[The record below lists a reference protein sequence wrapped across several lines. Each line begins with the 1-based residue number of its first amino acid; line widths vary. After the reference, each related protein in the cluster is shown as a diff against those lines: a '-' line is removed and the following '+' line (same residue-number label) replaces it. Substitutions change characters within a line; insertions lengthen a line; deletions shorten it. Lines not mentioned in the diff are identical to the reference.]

1 MPEIVLFGAGLLLG
15 IPFNLMGNLLAGE
28 IVLGIFA
35 IAGVLMNFNNPGFL
49 DRKLIVFTSLFAL
62 SLLVYVATDFALQTE
77 LHNAARGWARFV
89 FLIVDFVGL
98 YVIARKSRKSLFP
111 IFIGYMLAQTVIWL
125 RPQPDIHG
133 YITVWKHHLC
143 LPVLAGSLCL
153 VRKPFPS
160 IFILTAG
167 GTLSFLIDTRAFGTM
182 CFVTAALLMARLVL
196 VKRIERLMPVVLTVS
211 LIVCALG
218 VNAFLD
224 RTHDQFGK
232 RQLGS
237 NELRY
242 AAFLTAW
249 QSIAI
254 NPWMGIGSWKTDFEA
269 ANRHRANL
277 IEAGGKHDTETYD
290 QSGHSQ
296 ILQTWLEGGPLAA
309 FAFFYLLWRMLRA
322 LQWTLSRPV
331 DRFLAFAIFILLNGI
346 WSCLFSPFLG
356 ADVRVNTAIAIYVC
370 ISLARERTNLM
381 RASA

>member
-1 MPEIVLFGAGLLLG
+1 MPEIVLFGTGVLLG
-15 IPFNLMGNLLAGE
+15 VPFNLMGNLLAGE
-28 IVLGIFA
+28 ILLAIFA
-35 IAGVLMNFNNPGFL
+35 VAGVLMNFNNPGFL
-49 DRKLIVFTSLFAL
+49 DRKLIVFTALFAL

-89 FLIVDFVGL
+89 FLIVDFVGF

-125 RPQPDIHG
+125 RPQADIHW
-133 YITVWKHHLC
+133 YVTAWKHHLC
-143 LPVLAGSLCL
+143 LPVLVGSLCL
-153 VRKPFPS
+153 VKKPLSS
-160 IFILTAG
+160 IAILMTAG
-167 GTLSFLIDTRAFGTM
+167 IVSFQIDTRAFGTI
-182 CFVTAALLMARLVL
+182 CFITAALLIARLAL

-218 VNAFLD
+218 VNTFLD
-224 RTHDQFGK
+224 RTNDRFGK

-309 FAFFYLLWRMLRA
+309 LAFFYLLWRMLRA